1 MPRKKKQVPGLV
13 AELMNQECGR
23 LDDAMLD
30 VRIATVDFVR
40 HCVEIL
46 GKKGD
51 VTFKPVALWNSSEMV
66 EVVHATD
73 KGDVLVYNTNLVAQ
87 HLDDLPLDDA
97 VQIAK
102 ILNAIVQMK
111 PEKPRKSKTVKKRMP
126 RTRIDPVTF
135 ESRMRGE
142 Q

>member
-1 MPRKKKQVPGLV
+1 MPRKKTKPSLV
-13 AELMNQECGR
+13 ARLMNQECGR

-51 VTFKPVALWNSSEMV
+51 VAFKPVALWMSSEVV
-66 EVVHATD
+66 EVVHVTD

-102 ILNAIVQMK
+102 ILNCMIIDK
-111 PEKPRKSKTVKKRMP
+111 EGNPSKSKREGGSLK
-126 RTRIDPVTF
+126 
-135 ESRMRGE
+135 
-142 Q
+142 